1 MAKMNY
7 NRPNG
12 GYEQEPWRKSYDS
25 TQAYNK
31 LPKTFPQHIGHK
43 IVLLKTKKPSAVHA
57 GAYRCDTC
65 NKHLAWASKDEIKD
79 KKQTQTYTTLR
90 HTIYKPNR

>member
-1 MAKMNY
+1 MNY

-31 LPKTFPQHIGHK
+31 LPKTFPEHRGHK
-43 IVLLKTKKPSAVHA
+43 IILTKTKSGSVHS
-57 GAYRCDTC
+57 GAYRCVEC
-65 NKHLAWASKDEIKD
+65 NKHLAWASKDEIKN
-79 KKQTQTYTTLR
+79 KKQTQSDTTLR

>member
-12 GYEQEPWRKSYDS
+12 GYEQEPWQRDYPKV
-25 TQAYNK
+25 A
-31 LPKTFPQHIGHK
+31 LPKLDPLPVRQHKNLGHK
-43 IVLLKTKKPSAVHA
+43 IILTKTKSGSVHA

-65 NKHLAWASKDEIKD
+65 NKHLAWASKKN
-79 KKQTQTYTTLR
+79 KR
-90 HTIYKPNR
+90 